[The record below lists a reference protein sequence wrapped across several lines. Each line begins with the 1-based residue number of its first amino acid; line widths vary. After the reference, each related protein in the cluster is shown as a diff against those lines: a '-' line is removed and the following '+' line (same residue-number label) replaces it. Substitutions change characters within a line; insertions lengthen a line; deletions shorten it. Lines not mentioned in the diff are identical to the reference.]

1 VALPRPG
8 DPVPPLDLQNAVG
21 RPAAV
26 VGGDTL
32 YAFFKTTCPT
42 SELVWPYLD
51 RIRRIAQGRA
61 FRVIGV
67 SQDTPEATRAFQERA
82 GTEVDVLFD
91 PAPWT
96 ASAALHL
103 QSVPT
108 LLLVGADGRA
118 RETVVGFQKSAME
131 RLARAAADGR
141 PAPPLFRHGENVPE
155 LRPG

>member
-1 VALPRPG
+1 MALPQPG
-8 DPVPPLDLQNAVG
+8 DPVPPLDLQDALG
-21 RPAAV
+21 RPAAAAGADV
-26 VGGDTL
+26 L

-42 SELVWPYLD
+42 SELAWPYLD
-51 RIRRIAQGRA
+51 RIRQIAEGRT

-67 SQDTPEATRAFQERA
+67 SQDSPEETRAFQEKA

-91 PAPWT
+91 APPWR
-96 ASAALHL
+96 ASAALDL

-118 RETVVGFQKSAME
+118 REIVVGFQKSAME

-141 PAPPLFRHGENVPE
+141 PAPPLFRHGENVPA